1 MVSFEQNDFDTFI
14 EHASDDDLEFS
25 PRIGPEYQAEI
36 PSLIEKSDQL
46 SLRTDPTDS
55 EDVHDKSLSSAISLP
70 IPVIWS
76 IADTNSFVLGLFIFG
91 KNFTKIKRF
100 IENKRMG
107 EILTFY
113 YGKFYETDGYCR
125 WSECRKLKGRKCIIG
140 KKLFA
145 GARQQELLSRLIPHV
160 SDESQD
166 TFLQVSKS
174 YVEGRTSLEEY
185 ISYLK
190 STAGLGVLV
199 EAVSIGKEKG
209 DLTRLDVEPR
219 KNSPGAFSAQTCK
232 ALSSFGPSDIIQS
245 LTGGF
250 QLSKT
255 KSDDLFWEAVWP
267 RLLARGWHSEQPM
280 YQGYVTS
287 KDYLVFLIPG
297 VDKFSRRKLVKGD
310 HYFDSVSDVLNK
322 VVAEPNILE
331 LEEEESKVHS
341 CNEEQPEKGTNEDD
355 LSDDHRQCYLKPRS
369 FTYNKDHIKLM
380 GIDTSL
386 VHKGK
391 PSDFR
396 DLKFVPVNSVRKVE
410 PDAAGIN
417 DEGQSYTRNV
427 KHSKDMSK
435 SIKRNSTKLTVIDT
449 NRLSEGKLLKK
460 MKQPKYPSVE
470 LGDASRMTT
479 NLLKESKGVSSTDD
493 SRRMVEAKMVLCGK
507 QKINKTDSD
516 PNKMVESQKNQ
527 HTSVF
532 GDNRMKRIIKHEF
545 NQRVISGDS
554 NHAAVPIKRRR
565 LTACVKAEKSH
576 ITENS
581 SVGLGSDKLGFSH
594 SSSFQ
599 DANQNVWHSVS
610 HQQQHRGSF
619 TASLAHRSVEENNEK
634 SILKDC
640 YQRKSVP
647 CVQVQKC
654 KSSTFN
660 RPKVPSKSVNIK
672 TMATVEEGEHGLKT
686 NDPCLASATQE
697 VVEEPL
703 RTPCD
708 VDSLEKQAD
717 INLRRQSTRNRS
729 LTVRALECI
738 ANEFLHVQSR
748 HKRRDTH

>member
-1 MVSFEQNDFDTFI
+1 M
-14 EHASDDDLEFS
+14 L
-25 PRIGPEYQAEI
+25 
-36 PSLIEKSDQL
+36 
-46 SLRTDPTDS
+46 
-55 EDVHDKSLSSAISLP
+55 
-70 IPVIWS
+70 
-76 IADTNSFVLGLFIFG
+76 
-91 KNFTKIKRF
+91 
-100 IENKRMG
+100 
-107 EILTFY
+107 
-113 YGKFYETDGYCR
+113 
-125 WSECRKLKGRKCIIG
+125 CIIC
-140 KKLFA
+140 F
-145 GARQQELLSRLIPHV
+145 IPHF
-160 SDESQD
+160 DYIY
-166 TFLQVSKS
+166 TQVSKS

-190 STAGLGVLV
+190 STVGLGVLV
-199 EAVSIGKEKG
+199 EAISIGKEKG

-219 KNSPGAFSAQTCK
+219 KNSPGAFSAPNCK

-250 QLSKT
+250 RLSKT

-267 RLLARGWHSEQPM
+267 RLLARGWHSEQPI

-297 VDKFSRRKLVKGD
+297 VEKFLRRKLVKGD

-341 CNEEQPEKGTNEDD
+341 CNEEESEKGSNEDD
-355 LSDDHRQCYLKPRS
+355 LSDDNRQCYLKPRS

-380 GIDTSL
+380 GIDSSL

-391 PSDFR
+391 PSDFK
-396 DLKFVPVNSVRKVE
+396 DLKSVPVNSVRKVE
-410 PDAAGIN
+410 ADAAGVK
-417 DEGQSYTRNV
+417 DKGQSHMRIV

-449 NRLSEGKLLKK
+449 NRLSEGKLLKLK
-460 MKQPKYPSVE
+460 MKQSKYPSVE
-470 LGDASRMTT
+470 LEDASRMTT
-479 NLLKESKGVSSTDD
+479 NLMKESKGVSSTDD
-493 SRRMVEAKMVLCGK
+493 SRRMVEAKMLICDK

-532 GDNRMKRIIKHEF
+532 DDNRMKRIIKHEF
-545 NQRVISGDS
+545 NQRVISSDS

-581 SVGLGSDKLGFSH
+581 SGGLGSDKLGFSR
-594 SSSFQ
+594 SSSFR
-599 DANQNVWHSVS
+599 DANQNVCHSVS
-610 HQQQHRGSF
+610 HQQQNGSF
-619 TASLAHRSVEENNEK
+619 TASLADRSVEENNEK
-634 SILKDC
+634 SILMDC
-640 YQRKSVP
+640 YQRKGVP
-647 CVQVQKC
+647 CVQVEKR

-660 RPKVPSKSVNIK
+660 RPKVPSKPVNIK
-672 TMATVEEGEHGLKT
+672 TMAMVEEGEQGLKA
-686 NDPCLASATQE
+686 NDPCLASATHE

-703 RTPCD
+703 RAPFD
-708 VDSLEKQAD
+708 VDPSEKQPD
-717 INLRRQSTRNRS
+717 INPRRQSTRNRS